1 MRLRR
6 VNTCLV
12 NIEILDNGIETRVEV
27 VQQIDHLQR
36 RALRRQARE
45 AHDVAEVN
53 CHLIV
58 RLGDYTLP
66 EDQLRRHRSAR
77 RNKQTRAF
85 YRRKVEKKFKGDY
98 FAKDDD

>member
-6 VNTCLV
+6 VDTCLV
-12 NIEILDNGIETRVEV
+12 NIEILDNGVETRVEV
-27 VQQIDHLQR
+27 IQQIDHLQR
-36 RALRRQARE
+36 RALRRQTRE

-58 RLGDYTLP
+58 CLGDYALS

-77 RNKQTRAF
+77 RNKQTVPFR
-85 YRRKVEKKFKGDY
+85 RRKVEEKFKGD
-98 FAKDDD
+98 